1 MGGTDHG
8 LAGLSAAPPP
18 GWNRFAGWPRW
29 PARIVLAAVLVLLV
43 LAAFSGRQAP
53 PQKVKTQGWVENIA
67 GKDGPQRARDD
78 DLALYD
84 RAIARIGKGEN
95 YYDFI
100 LSEHRAAQYPVRPG
114 LAVRLPTLAYLN
126 VWLGSAGLIVAAVAL
141 LAGVMLSWW
150 RRLDSEPGDPRL
162 KRMALAFLFL
172 GASLGLNRYYFQL
185 HELWA
190 GMLIAL
196 SFGLHRVSAGA
207 ERFQPSPPAQP
218 PIGYDDRVVGPGE
231 RAGAASGIQVHLNSE
246 PNTQTNKW
254 IGAWLAAALALSI
267 RELVLPYVLLM
278 AAYALWRRAWK
289 EAAAWALLIAVFL
302 GLLAW
307 HLSIVSTQ
315 VLPSDP
321 PSPSWF
327 ALRGLWG
334 WTSNVALASNLRFFP
349 HWIAAPLVLLAVLGW
364 AGWKSPAGSF
374 GALLFL
380 GYGVMFMIAG
390 RNDNFY
396 WGALIGPALMIGF
409 AYVPMAIKGLWQASM
424 SSPASHASGPH

>member
-1 MGGTDHG
+1 M
-8 LAGLSAAPPP
+8 
-18 GWNRFAGWPRW
+18 
-29 PARIVLAAVLVLLV
+29 LAAVLVLLV
-43 LAAFSGRQAP
+43 LAAFSGRDAP

-67 GKDGPQRARDD
+67 GKDGPKRERDD

-84 RAIARIGKGEN
+84 RAIARIAKGEN

-126 VWLGSAGLIVAAVAL
+126 VWLGSAGLIVAALAL

-150 RRLDSEPGDPRL
+150 KRLGAEPGDPRL
-162 KRMALAFLFL
+162 KRMAMAFLFL

-196 SFGLHRVSAGA
+196 SFGLHRVSADGD
-207 ERFQPSPPAQP
+207 PKS
-218 PIGYDDRVVGPGE
+218 
-231 RAGAASGIQVHLNSE
+231 
-246 PNTQTNKW
+246 NKW
-254 IGAWLAAALALSI
+254 LGAWLAAALALSI

-278 AAYALWRRAWK
+278 AAYALWRRAWQ

-307 HLSIVSTQ
+307 HLSLISAQ
-315 VLPSDP
+315 VLASDQ

-334 WTSNVALASNLRFFP
+334 WTSNVALAGNLRFFP
-349 HWIAAPLVLLAVLGW
+349 HWLAAPLVLLSVLGW

-374 GALLFL
+374 GALLYL

-396 WGALIGPALMIGF
+396 WGALIAPAMMIGF
-409 AYVPMAIKGLWQASM
+409 AYVPMALGGLWRASRFR
-424 SSPASHASGPH
+424 SLT